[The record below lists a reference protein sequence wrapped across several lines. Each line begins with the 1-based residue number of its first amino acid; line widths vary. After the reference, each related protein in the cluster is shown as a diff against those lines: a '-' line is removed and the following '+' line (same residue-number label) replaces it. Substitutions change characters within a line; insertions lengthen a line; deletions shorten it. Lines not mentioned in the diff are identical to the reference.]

1 MFSLINTVFKYSKDP
16 TGEGTQ
22 EDPTGEGTQEDPT
35 GEGTQED
42 PTGEGTQEDPTGEGT
57 QEDPTGE
64 GTQEDPTGEGTQ
76 EDPTGE
82 GTQEDP
88 TGEENRLKSCI
99 NECILLYKN
108 NKVSLYKSNVNFL
121 KNIPIWSYQRNINNI
136 HINNLLQELKIKRHF
151 IGTFKIIKCDNNIR
165 LIDGQHRYY
174 SILEMLKEDENF
186 NMDIFLEIYETDSFD
201 SELSKEL
208 FINSNN
214 VLNIKEADNPSN
226 ITSSIIKNL
235 ENLFPNIMKEV
246 SEQKKRCNK
255 PYINKRLLY
264 QHLKLYIEKN
274 TTFTKEEIINKI
286 ISKNIEYSHSSYYWI
301 NSGNIKDRI
310 SLNTREKAVEL
321 KCYLGLKDIN
331 IWLNEI

>member
-1 MFSLINTVFKYSKDP
+1 MFSLINTVFKYSKDS
-16 TGEGTQ
+16 TGGVQ
-22 EDPTGEGTQEDPT
+22 EDSTGGVQEDSA
-35 GEGTQED
+35 GGVQED
-42 PTGEGTQEDPTGEGT
+42 SAGGVQEDSTGGV
-57 QEDPTGE
+57 QEDSTG
-64 GTQEDPTGEGTQ
+64 GAQEDSTGGAQ
-76 EDPTGE
+76 EDST
-82 GTQEDP
+82 EDE
-88 TGEENRLKSCI
+88 TRENKLKSCI

-136 HINNLLQELKIKRHF
+136 HINSLLQELKIKRHF

-214 VLNIKEADNPSN
+214 VLNIKEYDNPSN
-226 ITSSIIKNL
+226 IASSIIKKI

-274 TTFTKEEIINKI
+274 TTSTKEEIINKI
-286 ISKNIEYSHSSYYWI
+286 ISKNTEYSHSSYYWI

>member
-16 TGEGTQ
+16 TGGVQ
-22 EDPTGEGTQEDPT
+22 EDSTGGAQEDST
-35 GEGTQED
+35 GGAQED
-42 PTGEGTQEDPTGEGT
+42 STEDETR
-57 QEDPTGE
+57 
-64 GTQEDPTGEGTQ
+64 
-76 EDPTGE
+76 
-82 GTQEDP
+82 
-88 TGEENRLKSCI
+88 ENKLKSCI

-136 HINNLLQELKIKRHF
+136 HINSLLQELKIKRHF

-214 VLNIKEADNPSN
+214 VLNIKEYDNPSN
-226 ITSSIIKNL
+226 IASSIIKKI

-274 TTFTKEEIINKI
+274 TTSTKEEIINKI
-286 ISKNIEYSHSSYYWI
+286 ISKNTEYSHSSYYWI